1 MIDMESLES
10 QVGTAL
16 ESYMKEV
23 MGAYTGAI
31 SKTLE
36 SQVTSAVAQI
46 AGQMQSGIQTV
57 MQQAMGQIGT
67 NLQKAYGRCYD
78 DRYRGFCGRI
88 PDEYE

>member
-1 MIDMESLES
+1 M
-10 QVGTAL
+10 
-16 ESYMKEV
+16 
-23 MGAYTGAI
+23 
-31 SKTLE
+31 E

-67 NLQKAYGRCYD
+67 NLQKAMGD
-78 DRYRGFCGRI
+78 AMTIDTEAFCGRI